1 MSTHQCPKCQLRY
14 LYRAEV
20 ELHLREDHREAAP
33 DKQTEVATPGPA
45 RPPNVTRRERSLNAG
60 R

>member
-1 MSTHQCPKCQLRY
+1 MSIHLCPKCQLRY

-20 ELHLREDHREAAP
+20 ELHLREDHREAVP
-33 DKQTEVATPGPA
+33 DDQTEVTTPGPA
-45 RPPNVTRRERSLNAG
+45 PQTNATRRERSLNAG